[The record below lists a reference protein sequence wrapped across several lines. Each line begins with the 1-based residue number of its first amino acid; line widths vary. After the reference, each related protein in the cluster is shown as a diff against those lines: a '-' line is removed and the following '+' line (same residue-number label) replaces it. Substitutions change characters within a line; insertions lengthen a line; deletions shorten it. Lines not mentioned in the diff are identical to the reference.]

1 VRTSPLRV
9 DDVDGPN
16 WGAAIAMLR
25 DGQYAAFRGVGLMLV
40 ANVGK
45 RGEKTLGAVVAR
57 LQARWLPENLTRER
71 ALTSFLEGQDVID
84 GLITESPDIR
94 ELIQGRGLVYQ
105 LMDDYETGSVLIA
118 TMTSGTL
125 EWHLPRLK
133 HEQPSPQG

>member
-1 VRTSPLRV
+1 
-9 DDVDGPN
+9 
-16 WGAAIAMLR
+16 MLR
-25 DGQYAAFRGVGLMLV
+25 DGQYAVFRGVGLTLV

-45 RGEKTLGAVVAR
+45 RGEKTLGPVVAR

-94 ELIQGRGLVYQ
+94 ELIQSRGLVYE